1 MAIIMYKPVEV
12 AALKEG
18 GALLSQVLGELAARV
33 EPGITTKELDK
44 YAEKRIRALGG
55 TPSFLNY
62 QSSRR
67 DPPFPATV
75 CISLDEEVV
84 HGIPGARRVEEGM
97 LVKLDIGM
105 WYKGLAT
112 DMACTVMVGEVTRE
126 KRVLTEVTLEAL
138 HLAISKCQAGGW
150 VSDIGKAVDKLV
162 KRQGCSTVKD
172 LVGHG
177 VGKHVHEDPPV
188 PNFFDGSLRPVKL
201 VPGMVL
207 ALEPMIN
214 AGKDAVDV
222 KDDQWTIY
230 AADMKPSAH
239 FEATVAITEH
249 GTEIVTP
256 IQTGGL

>member
-1 MAIIMYKPVEV
+1 MYKPAEV
-12 AALKEG
+12 AILKEG
-18 GALLSQVLGELAARV
+18 GALLSQVLGETAALVR
-33 EPGITTKELDK
+33 PGITTRELDA

-62 QSSRR
+62 QNTRR

-84 HGIPGARRVEEGM
+84 HGIPTERRVKDGM

-105 WYKGLAT
+105 WYGGLAT
-112 DMACTVMVGEVTRE
+112 DMACTVMVGNVTSQQRE
-126 KRVLTEVTLEAL
+126 LTEVTLEAL
-138 HLAISKCQAGGW
+138 RLAISKCQAGGW

-162 KRQGCSTVKD
+162 KRHGCSTVKD

-177 VGKHVHEDPPV
+177 VGHHVHEDPPV
-188 PNFFDGSLRPVKL
+188 PNFFDGHLKPVKI

-214 AGKDAVDV
+214 ACKDDFDE
-222 KDDQWTIY
+222 KEDQWTIY

-239 FEATVAITEH
+239 FEATVAITEN